1 MRGQLL
7 PVPKLPA
14 LLALHKPAG
23 VLGVLDRDAAR
34 ARTSGPV
41 ALTDAVSLGDLIPRE
56 WLTGDLGLYGRLDK
70 QTTGLVLLGRDGGIG
85 SLLLQPQ
92 HHVSKT
98 SVDLCVCVTLES
110 TAHSQ
115 GPKGQA

>member
-1 MRGQLL
+1 MRGQIL
-7 PVPKLPA
+7 PAPKLPA

-34 ARTSGPV
+34 ARMSGPV
-41 ALTDAVSLGDLIPRE
+41 ALADAVSLGDLIPRE

-70 QTTGLVLLGRDGGIG
+70 HTTGLVLLGRDGGIG
-85 SLLLQPQ
+85 ALLLQPQ

-98 SVDLCVCVTLES
+98 WVAAPSCTS
-110 TAHSQ
+110 
-115 GPKGQA
+115 